1 MRQDGD
7 LASLESIYR
16 AIYSLESRLR
26 PEILASLG
34 LRRPGLAM
42 DTGGN
47 MDLVVPRDRE
57 LPDLLSRASSGDL
70 NVLAD
75 LITDFGK
82 GRVALDGSVKSQIL
96 ACKERSRLQDISELL
111 AGEISAFGGNTL
123 VNAVRKGGVSYQEL
137 ASDVAKQLGGK
148 PSSGLASWDIEEI
161 ALSQAV
167 KKAFKDVS
175 VDVSKKSGAQLADLM
190 RPTIDGMIKEAGS
203 ALGAIANSGA
213 SGIMGL
219 LSVRAAPF
227 VLAPL
232 AAAAV
237 GVTAAQAATPAYR
250 ITTPAVL
257 QIAIIRRRQ
266 FDSDLAAYREALQAC
281 K

>member
-1 MRQDGD
+1 
-7 LASLESIYR
+7 
-16 AIYSLESRLR
+16 
-26 PEILASLG
+26 
-34 LRRPGLAM
+34 
-42 DTGGN
+42 
-47 MDLVVPRDRE
+47 MDLVVPRDRD

-82 GRVALDGSVKSQIL
+82 GRFALDGSVKSQIL
-96 ACKERSRLQDISELL
+96 ACKERGRLQDISELL

-148 PSSGLASWDIEEI
+148 PSSGLAPWNLEEI
-161 ALSQAV
+161 ALTQAV
-167 KKAFKDVS
+167 KKAFKDVT
-175 VDVSKKSGAQLADLM
+175 VDVSNKSGAQLADLM

-219 LSVRAAPF
+219 LGVRAAPF

-232 AAAAV
+232 AAAAA
-237 GVTAAQAATPAYR
+237 GVTAAQATTPAYR

-266 FDSDLAAYREALQAC
+266 FDSDLASYREALQAC

>member
-1 MRQDGD
+1 
-7 LASLESIYR
+7 
-16 AIYSLESRLR
+16 
-26 PEILASLG
+26 
-34 LRRPGLAM
+34 M
-42 DTGGN
+42 DIGGN

-96 ACKERSRLQDISELL
+96 ACKERGRLQDISELL

-137 ASDVAKQLGGK
+137 ASDVAKQLDGK
-148 PSSGLASWDIEEI
+148 PSSGLAPWDLEEI
-161 ALSQAV
+161 ALIQAV
-167 KKAFKDVS
+167 KKAFKDVA

-190 RPTIDGMIKEAGS
+190 RPTINGMIKEAGS
-203 ALGAIANSGA
+203 AWGALANGGA
-213 SGIMGL
+213 SGIAGFL
-219 LSVRAAPF
+219 GARVAPL
-227 VLAPL
+227 VLVPL
-232 AAAAV
+232 AATAV
-237 GVTAAQAATPAYR
+237 GATALQAATPAFR
-250 ITTPAVL
+250 ITVPAVL
-257 QIAIIRRRQ
+257 QIAVIRRRQ
-266 FDSDLAAYREALQAC
+266 FDSDLASYREALLAC